1 MGMLPTVKNS
11 YAQISPSQEATKSSI
26 EFPNQIRKDI
36 QGLRAVAV
44 LIVIAYHADFPFI
57 PGGFIGVDIFFVLSG
72 FLITGALLREVAK
85 NGRINLGNFWA
96 RRVRRL
102 LPASIVVLIITLI
115 VSMRVLPL
123 LQRASVSADVMWA
136 SMFGAN
142 WRFAIQQTDYLATD
156 RVDSPVLH
164 YWSLGVEEQ
173 FYAVWPIVISL
184 VAVLATNITRYL
196 KATRFQ
202 TNEQPIDSKNI
213 LNLSLTLVL
222 GIIATTS
229 FLVCFHLS
237 ISNQPFA
244 YFGTFSRSWQLA
256 LGGLLAI
263 WAHKLLNINR
273 GIQEV
278 FGIIGSVA
286 ICCSIYFIHESQVG
300 VTPYPGW
307 QAIAPTIGAVAVVAV
322 GCSNRNTHLQKFLSL
337 KPLQFLGGISYSWYL
352 VHWPFLVLGQVIF
365 QQNSLLLNLC
375 LVAASLLAAWL
386 LAILV
391 ENPLR
396 FSKLLMVSAAR
407 TLGLGALSLVL
418 LISVGVTTI
427 WQTNS
432 AYASTAFVQ
441 KPNGQLQKL
450 NPSPADASTDY
461 FSLAKFG
468 CALGL
473 DQVVVNECAFGMVD
487 ADKSLVILGDSHAS
501 AIFPVVE
508 SAAQKQNWKV
518 NVWTKSACPIANVSK
533 WDTARKRIFSECDE
547 FRRTII
553 KQTISRNPNLVI
565 LVSAFNPKTI
575 LIDRNT
581 RAPIAQS
588 KMRAHMISGLRQTI
602 RQLTNAGLKVVIL
615 HEPPYAPFDPPECLI
630 EKKKVEACAFDAPQQ
645 SPELQA
651 AKNISNARVFDL
663 YSAVCP
669 SDRCSPVKKQV
680 VVYRDRTHMTKTY
693 VMTLEPKFIQLLKQ
707 YE

>member
-1 MGMLPTVKNS
+1 MGMLPTVKLRDARKS
-11 YAQISPSQEATKSSI
+11 FSQETTNSSK
-26 EFPNQIRKDI
+26 EHQNHIRRDI

-102 LPASIVVLIITLI
+102 LPASIVVLSITLF

-136 SMFGAN
+136 SLFSAN
-142 WRFAIQQTDYLATD
+142 WRFAIQQTDYLAAD

-173 FYAVWPIVISL
+173 FYVVWPIVIFL
-184 VAVLATNITRYL
+184 VATLASAITRYL
-196 KATRFQ
+196 NVKVPIP
-202 TNEQPIDSKNI
+202 NSQPRDSRHI

-222 GIIATTS
+222 GILAATS

-244 YFGTFSRSWQLA
+244 YFGTFSRAWQLA

-263 WAHKLLNINR
+263 WAHKLMNLKR
-273 GIQEV
+273 GTQEALG
-278 FGIIGSVA
+278 FIGSVA
-286 ICCSIYFIHESQVG
+286 ICCSFYFIHESQVG

-307 QAIAPTIGAVAVVAV
+307 QAVAPTIGTIALLAA
-322 GCSNRNTHLQKFLSL
+322 GCASRETGLQKFLSL

-365 QQNSLLLNLC
+365 EQNSLLLNLC
-375 LVAASLLAAWL
+375 LVAASLFAAWL
-386 LAILV
+386 LAIFV

-396 FSKLLMVSAAR
+396 FSKLLTVSSVR
-407 TLGLGALSLVL
+407 TIGLGALSLVL
-418 LISVGVTTI
+418 IISLGITTI
-427 WQTNS
+427 WKTNS
-432 AYASTAFVQ
+432 VYASTALV
-441 KPNGQLQKL
+441 KNSNGQFQKL

-473 DQVVVNECAFGMVD
+473 DQVVVNECAFGRID
-487 ADKSLVILGDSHAS
+487 ADQSLVILGDSHGS
-501 AIFPVVE
+501 AIFPAVE
-508 SAAQKQNWKV
+508 AAAQKQNWKV
-518 NVWTKSACPIANVSK
+518 NVWTKNACPIANVSK

-553 KQTISRNPNLVI
+553 GQTISRNPNLVI

-575 LIDRNT
+575 LIDRNSG
-581 RAPIAQS
+581 APIAQS
-588 KMRAHMISGLRQTI
+588 KMRANMISGLRQSI

-615 HEPPYAPFDPPECLI
+615 REPPYAPFDPPECLI
-630 EKKKVEACAFDAPQQ
+630 EKKKVEACAFNAPQQ
-645 SPELQA
+645 SPEVQA
-651 AKNISNARVFDL
+651 SKNISNAKVLDL

-680 VVYRDRTHMTKTY
+680 IVYRDRTHMTKTY
-693 VMTLEPKFIQLLKQ
+693 VMTLEPRFTQLLKQ